1 MRKYLI
7 VLLAF
12 LFISCNTSVNS
23 PSSETKSD
31 SESRDS
37 ATTTVSYS
45 KLKVENKLS
54 SGQFIYLVELP
65 NYTISPLEIRSGESA
80 TFELNKGMYYYENVT
95 IHIRYGAVRSSFSE
109 IYVRKNFK
117 DGETTV
123 VTVGN

>member
-12 LFISCNTSVNS
+12 LFIGCNTSVNS
-23 PSSETKSD
+23 PSSETKPD

-37 ATTTVSYS
+37 STTTVSYP
-45 KLKVENKLS
+45 KLKVENRLP
-54 SGQFIYLVELP
+54 SGQFISLIELP

-80 TFELNKGMYYYENVT
+80 TFELNKGLYYYENVT
-95 IHIRYGAVRSSFSE
+95 IYIKYGVSRFNNNE

-123 VTVGN
+123 VTVSN

>member
-12 LFISCNTSVNS
+12 LFIGCNTSVNS

-37 ATTTVSYS
+37 TTTTVSYP
-45 KLKVENKLS
+45 KLKVENKKNTS
-54 SGQFIYLVELP
+54 EVIYVIELP
-65 NYTISPLEIRSGESA
+65 NYKIEPVAIASGESA
-80 TFELNKGMYYYENVT
+80 TFELINGMLQYENVT
-95 IHIRYGAVRSSFSE
+95 IKVSYAVSRSDTFRSVYF
-109 IYVRKNFK
+109 RKNFK

-123 VTVGN
+123 LTLE